1 MTQLK
6 TMLLRL
12 KSPTVLLSIVSQ
24 VVTLLVLFKVQV
36 DMTLV
41 GGAVTAIS
49 SILVLLGILSDPT
62 TEKKGYGDDIFPC
75 PNCGETGAHL
85 VTGDTLTCKNCGT
98 QHSKTVR

>member
-62 TEKKGYGDDIFPC
+62 TEKRGYG
-75 PNCGETGAHL
+75 
-85 VTGDTLTCKNCGT
+85 
-98 QHSKTVR
+98 